1 MAKKVSI
8 YDVARY
14 AHVSAASVSYVING
28 VDKVS
33 NATRKKVL
41 KGIQELR
48 YTRSRSAV
56 SLSTGHSRM
65 LALILPWEDLS
76 IAFTQNPFYGEF
88 IGTFEK
94 EIASSGYEL
103 IIEPSTIEKNIVSW
117 STSLGVDGFIVL
129 GRMTEALYKG
139 LSKVNAPTVLVD
151 VYDEHAGE
159 YANIRIDDVRGA
171 YLATSHLLDLG
182 HRAIAFVG
190 GDIAHSIV
198 DQKRYH
204 GYEIA
209 MKERGCTPVCHS
221 FEATFLGGQKAA
233 QAIAASPEITAVFCA
248 ADIMAIGMIRQY
260 HLLGKR
266 LPDDLSIVGFDNIQA
281 AEYVSP
287 SLTTIHQ
294 DIPEKARLS
303 AEMILNGIRLGK
315 MNVSKE
321 RLEPRLVCR
330 ESSVRL
336 G

>member
-41 KGIQELR
+41 KGIQELG

-56 SLSTGHSRM
+56 SLSTGHSHM

-103 IIEPSTIEKNIVSW
+103 IIEPSTVEKNLVSW
-117 STSLGVDGFIVL
+117 ATSLGVDGFVVL
-129 GRMTEALYKG
+129 GRMTDTLYKG
-139 LSKVNAPTVLVD
+139 LSKLNVPTVLVD

-171 YLATSHLLDLG
+171 YLATSHLLELG
-182 HRAIAFVG
+182 HRDIAFVG
-190 GDIAHSIV
+190 GDVAHSIV
-198 DQKRYH
+198 DQKRYR

-209 MKERGCTPVCHS
+209 MNERGLRPICLS
-221 FEATFLGGQKAA
+221 FAATFVGGQEAA
-233 QAIAASPEITAVFCA
+233 EAILKTPNVTAVFCA
-248 ADIMAIGMIRQY
+248 ADIMAIGMIRQF

-266 LPDDLSIVGFDNIQA
+266 LPEEISIVGFDDIQA

-321 RLEPRLVCR
+321 RLEPRLVSR
-330 ESSVRL
+330 ESSTRL

>member
-1 MAKKVSI
+1 
-8 YDVARY
+8 
-14 AHVSAASVSYVING
+14 
-28 VDKVS
+28 
-33 NATRKKVL
+33 
-41 KGIQELR
+41 
-48 YTRSRSAV
+48 
-56 SLSTGHSRM
+56 M

-139 LSKVNAPTVLVD
+139 LSKVDAPTVLVD

-330 ESSVRL
+330 ESSIRF